1 MKKVLFLLFII
12 VLLLQQTV
20 TLPGCANIVP
30 PQGGPKDTI
39 PPVLLSVNP
48 TDSSKNF
55 KDSRITFTFDEFVDV
70 QNLVENLIVSP
81 LPQITPQVDPKLKT
95 VTVRLKDSLE
105 ENTTYTIDFGN
116 AIKDFTEGNPAK
128 NLTYTFSTGNYFD
141 SLELKGNVIIAETG
155 KVDTT
160 LIVMLHTN
168 PDDSIVIKEKPRY
181 IAKLDGKGNFH
192 FKNLPQKPFYLYAL
206 KDEGNSRRYFNEQQ
220 IFAFADSSVMP
231 GSADEITLYAYSIP
245 KASPLSNLPSIGGRN
260 KQVAVGGENRLNYQ
274 TTLQGGLQD
283 LLKTFEIKFE
293 EPLKTFDDK
302 KINLFTDSAYN
313 PVPGHSF
320 ILDST
325 GTKISLQHSWKEN
338 TLYHLVLEKDFAE
351 DSSGRKLLKDDTL
364 HFATRKRTDYG
375 SLKLRLRNIDTSQNP
390 VLQFLQNDK
399 VYQAFPLSGENL
411 SVDLFTPGEYQL
423 RILFDRNKNGV
434 WDPGNFFGGHIQP
447 ETVQPIDR
455 KLSIKANWKNEFEIE
470 L

>member
-1 MKKVLFLLFII
+1 MKQILLFFSII
-12 VLLLQQTV
+12 LFAIQQTV
-20 TLPGCANIVP
+20 VLSGCANIVP

-55 KDSRITFTFDEFVDV
+55 KENRITFTFDEFVDI

-95 VTVRLKDSLE
+95 VTVKLRDSLE
-105 ENTTYTIDFGN
+105 ENTTYTIDFGD
-116 AIKDFTEGNPAK
+116 AIKDFTEGNPIK
-128 NLTYTFSTGNYFD
+128 NFTYTFSTGNYFD
-141 SLELKGNVIIAETG
+141 SLELRGNVIMAETG

-160 LIVMLHTN
+160 LIVMLHTS
-168 PDDSIVIKEKPRY
+168 PEDSIVIKEKPRY
-181 IAKLDGKGNFH
+181 ITKLDGKGNFH
-192 FKNLPQKPFYLYAL
+192 FKNLPQKKFYLYAL

-220 IFAFADSSVMP
+220 TFAFADSSVLP
-231 GSADEITLYAYSIP
+231 GSTGEIILYAYSIP

-260 KQVAVGGENRLNYQ
+260 KQVAVGGENRLTYQ

-283 LLKTFEIKFE
+283 LLKIFEIKLE
-293 EPLKTFDDK
+293 EPLKTFDNT

-313 PVPGHSF
+313 PVPDHSF
-320 ILDST
+320 ILDSI
-325 GTKISLQHSWKEN
+325 GTKISLQHTWKEN

-364 HFATRKRTDYG
+364 HFATKKLTDYG
-375 SLKLRLRNIDTSQNP
+375 SLKLRIRNIDTARSP
-390 VLQFLQNDK
+390 VLQFLQNEK
-399 VYQAFPLSGENL
+399 VYQAFPLAGENF

-423 RILFDRNKNGV
+423 RILFDRNKNGI

-447 ETVQPIDR
+447 ERVKPIDR
-455 KLSIKANWKNEFEIE
+455 KLNIKANWKNEFEIE